1 MKAIDK
7 LYEQEFKTMKEN
19 RIFDKL
25 NKGSR
30 VKIKSSS
37 VISKGTEYVEY
48 IVKCK
53 NTLKYK
59 GIEKITLVYMGNE
72 HGCKRFLY
80 KRDGYVTFAM
90 GDMAATIDD
99 IKV

>member
-1 MKAIDK
+1 MNTEKALELIK
-7 LYEQEFKTMKEN
+7 L
-19 RIFDKL
+19 FDKL
-25 NKGSR
+25 KKGSR

-37 VISKGTEYVEY
+37 VISKGKEYVEY

-59 GIEKITLVYMGNE
+59 GTEKITLVYMGNE
-72 HGCKRFLY
+72 HTCKRFLY
-80 KRDGYVTFAM
+80 KRDGYLTFAM

-99 IKV
+99 IKQV